1 MATSLSAGA
10 LSAGPAAARAAAC
23 AHCALP
29 VPEGFLEPAAPR
41 QFCCSGCRTAWSIIH
56 EHGLE
61 DYYAFA
67 ERREGPVL
75 ASGRSFEEFD
85 HDAFHALYV
94 RPVTGGLVECD
105 LYLERVHCASCV
117 WLVEKVPLAIPGV
130 LRADLDVGRALAH
143 LVWDP
148 AKTPLSRI
156 ARFLDELGYPP
167 HPYRGGKADTLRR
180 AEDRAALVR
189 IGIAGAIAANV
200 MMIALAIY
208 AGWFGG
214 MDPQFQRY
222 FRWWSFLLTT
232 PAVLWPGRVFFVS
245 AWGAIRHRALHM
257 DVPIAL
263 AIGVGYGRGAWNTV
277 RDAGPIYFD
286 GVATLIFLLLV
297 GRFLQQ
303 RAQRAAADSAEL
315 LFSLAPSTARV
326 VEGDDVH
333 DVPTQAVLPGA
344 LLDVRAGDT
353 LAADGVVTSGASSM
367 DLSLLTGE
375 SRPVAVAVGAS
386 VFAGTVNL
394 GAPLRVRVTVA
405 GEQSRLGRILKD
417 VEESARRRAPVV
429 RVADR
434 MAGGFIAVVVGLAAV
449 TFALWLR
456 RDSTAAVD
464 NAIAMLVVTCPCALA
479 LATPLAITVAIGRA
493 ARQGI
498 LVKGGDALEHLA
510 RPGRLI
516 LDKTG
521 TLTEGRMALVAW
533 DGADS
538 VRALVLALER
548 HSRHPVAAAF
558 ARAWDADAPVA
569 NDVRE
574 VIGGGIAGT
583 VGGRHVVVGSAAFVA
598 ANGAHGVT
606 APRFAAPLDDAL
618 TPVFVAVDGAVV
630 ARAGLGDPLR
640 AGTRAAIDAMRADG
654 WHVSIL
660 SGDDPRV
667 VAATARALGI
677 PESAFRGGATPEE
690 KRAVVEAAS
699 REGPVVM
706 VGDGVNDAAAIA
718 AATVGIGVRGGAEA
732 CLAAAD
738 VFLAR
743 AGLAPLLELQTGA
756 RRTMR
761 LIRVGIGFSLFYNL
775 VAASLAI
782 AGVMD
787 PLIAAILMPLSS
799 LTVVLAAWHGRTFTG
814 ATS

>member
-1 MATSLSAGA
+1 MATSTRAVPSVLPG
-10 LSAGPAAARAAAC
+10 AAATAVDC
-23 AHCALP
+23 AHCLLP
-29 VPEGFLEPAAPR
+29 LPDGFIEPDSPR
-41 QFCCSGCRTAWSIIH
+41 QFCCAGCRTAWSIIH

-67 ERREGPVL
+67 ERREGPVGT
-75 ASGRSFEEFD
+75 SGRSYAEFD

-94 RPVTGGLVECD
+94 KSRPDGLVECD

-117 WLVEKVPLAIPGV
+117 WLVEKLPLAIPGV
-130 LRADLDVGRALAH
+130 VRADLDVGRALAH
-143 LVWDP
+143 LVWNP
-148 AKTPLSRI
+148 AQTPISQI
-156 ARFLDELGYPP
+156 ALFLDQLGYPP
-167 HPYRGGKADTLRR
+167 HPFRGGKADALRR

-200 MMIALAIY
+200 MMIAVAIY

-214 MDPQFQRY
+214 MDAVFQRY

-232 PAVLWPGRVFFVS
+232 PAVLGPGRVFFVS

-263 AIGVGYGRGAWNTV
+263 AIGAGFAGGAWNTV
-277 RDAGPIYFD
+277 RDSGPIYFD

-315 LFSLAPSTARV
+315 LFSLAPSMARV
-326 VEGDDVH
+326 VDGEVIRE
-333 DVPTQAVLPGA
+333 VPTQAVLPGE

-353 LAADGVVTSGASSM
+353 LAADGTVASGHSSM
-367 DLSLLTGE
+367 DLSLLSGE
-375 SRPVAVAVGAS
+375 SRPVAVGEGAA

-394 GAPLRVRVTVA
+394 GAPIRVRVTGT
-405 GEQSRLGRILKD
+405 GEASRLGRILKD
-417 VEESARRRAPVV
+417 VEDSARRRAPVV
-429 RVADR
+429 RLADR
-434 MAGGFIAVVVGLAAV
+434 MAGVFVGVVIALAAL
-449 TFALWLR
+449 TFIVWLR
-456 RDSTAAVD
+456 RDPSAAVD

-498 LVKGGDALEHLA
+498 LVKGGDALEALA
-510 RPGRLI
+510 RPGRII

-521 TLTEGRMALVAW
+521 TLTEGRMDVVSW
-533 DGADS
+533 DGPDDL
-538 VRALVLALER
+538 RPLVLAVEQ
-548 HSRHPVAAAF
+548 HSRHPVASALL
-558 ARAWDADAPVA
+558 RAWGPPSLAASHVT
-569 NDVRE
+569 E
-574 VIGGGIAGT
+574 VIGGGIEGT
-583 VGGRHVVVGSAAFVA
+583 VGGHHVVVGKPSFVLDRATAA
-598 ANGAHGVT
+598 
-606 APRFAAPLDDAL
+606 APAFAPLDDAA

-630 ARAGLGDPLR
+630 GRAALGDPVR
-640 AGTRAAIDAMRADG
+640 EGTRAALDAMRAAG

-667 VAATARALGI
+667 VMSTASALGI
-677 PESAFRGGATPEE
+677 PAHECRGGASPED
-690 KRAVVEAAS
+690 KRAAVEAARRS
-699 REGPVVM
+699 GPVVM

-738 VFLAR
+738 VFLTR
-743 AGLAPLLELQTGA
+743 AGLGPLLELQTGA
-756 RRTMR
+756 RRTVR
-761 LIRVGIGFSLFYNL
+761 LIRLAIGFSLLYN
-775 VAASLAI
+775 VAAATMALT
-782 AGVMD
+782 GVMN

-799 LTVVLAAWHGRTFTG
+799 LTVVLAAWRGRTFTG
-814 ATS
+814 AAT